1 MTTVSLMVSIN
12 FCSSFHKWL
21 GISLITLLLSA
32 STCCASDN
40 SLGCY
45 LHEALKNNSELEA
58 AYYEWQSALF
68 DRQSSDTLPDPRVG
82 FGYYIQSVET
92 RVGPQKYNLN
102 VSQMIPWIGK
112 LRNRK
117 NLAHKK
123 ALIAEQK
130 LYVLTSAL
138 VRKLK
143 DAFYDQYFL
152 EKSIELTKENIAL
165 VNLLE
170 GVAQRRVQVG
180 ASSADAIQAQ
190 IEINKL
196 HDNVDSLQKKE
207 RSLIAKIIAIIN
219 APKHTTITV
228 PEDIFDNPPSIS
240 NSLAECD
247 LRKSNP
253 TLIFLALQTE
263 KEKAN
268 YGLVRQ
274 DRYPDVT
281 VGVNWIDTGR
291 AIAPTPENGKD
302 GIIAS
307 VSVNLP
313 VWTSTYRSREN
324 AAKSH
329 VAAASEMLSQKS
341 QETFADYEDITLK
354 YQDAKRR
361 SSLYQDTL
369 LPQAKQALEILIE
382 SYKTGKTEF
391 DRVLESQRILLHFQL
406 EYERAIVDQ
415 AKAVDA
421 YEEITGACSL

>member
-1 MTTVSLMVSIN
+1 MN
-12 FCSSFHKWL
+12 FYTDCHKWL
-21 GISLITLLLSA
+21 RFLLIPILLST
-32 STCCASDN
+32 SICCASEKN
-40 SLGCY
+40 LGYY
-45 LHEALKNNSELEA
+45 LHQALKNNSELEA
-58 AYYEWQSALF
+58 VYYEWQSSLF
-68 DRQSSDTLPDPRVG
+68 DKQASDTLPDPKVG

-112 LRNRK
+112 LRNRR

-130 LYVLTSAL
+130 VYVLTSAL

-143 DAFYDQYFL
+143 DSFYDQYFL
-152 EKSIELTKENIAL
+152 EKSIDLTKENIAL

-207 RSLIAKIIAIIN
+207 QSLIAKIIALLN
-219 APKHTTITV
+219 TPKSSLITV
-228 PEDIFDNPPSIS
+228 PSDLFDNPPNIS
-240 NSLAECD
+240 DSLVECD
-247 LRKSNP
+247 LRNSNP

-268 YGLVRQ
+268 YTLVKQ

-291 AIAPTPENGKD
+291 SIAPTPDNGKD
-302 GIIAS
+302 AIIAS
-307 VSVNLP
+307 VSINLP

-324 AAKSH
+324 SAKGHINAAC
-329 VAAASEMLSQKS
+329 EMLSQKS

-354 YQDAKRR
+354 YKDAKRR
-361 SSLYQDTL
+361 ANLYHETL

-382 SYKTGKTEF
+382 SYKAGKTEF

-406 EYERAIVDQ
+406 EYERATVDQ
-415 AKAVDA
+415 AKAENA

>member
-1 MTTVSLMVSIN
+1 MTTVSLMVRIN
-12 FCSSFHKWL
+12 FCSNCHKWL
-21 GISLITLLLSA
+21 GISLIALLLSA

-196 HDNVDSLQKKE
+196 HDNVDSLQKNE
-207 RSLIAKIIAIIN
+207 QSLIAKIIALIN
-219 APKHTTITV
+219 APKHRAITV
-228 PEDIFDNPPSIS
+228 PADIFDNPPSIS
-240 NSLAECD
+240 GSLAERD
-247 LRKSNP
+247 LRESNP

-268 YGLVRQ
+268 YGLVKQ

-281 VGVNWIDTGR
+281 VGVNWINTGR
-291 AIAPTPENGKD
+291 AIAPTPDNGKD
-302 GIIAS
+302 AIIAS

-329 VAAASEMLSQKS
+329 VAAACEMLSQKS

-354 YQDAKRR
+354 YQDAKRK